1 MFLMFKDAHAFD
13 QTIEWG
19 GSDGTVLVE
28 NMRQMFEH
36 ALVLNSPVNLNTSS
50 VTNMQN
56 MFNHARK
63 FDQPLSFDTAQ
74 VTNMRGMLANMN
86 VFNSTINFTSTSRV
100 QTMRAMFSN
109 LKNLINL

>member
-13 QTIEWG
+13 QTIG
-19 GSDGTVLVE
+19 GDGTDGTVLVR
-28 NMRQMFEH
+28 NMQQMFEH
-36 ALVLNSPVNLNTSS
+36 ALVLNFSNLNTSS

-63 FDQPLSFDTAQ
+63 FDQPLNDTAQ
-74 VTNMRGMLANMN
+74 VINMRYACQYN

-100 QTMRAMFSN
+100 RR
-109 LKNLINL
+109 